1 MEFEQKDLQLTI
13 AEGILTGVSQDHVK
27 LIFYNLLSAVKFIHS
42 ANVIHRDLKPSN
54 ILITADCQ
62 TKICDFGIART
73 QPESLQGKGSGN
85 TKRVRDS
92 ICKKNL
98 KATKDQQKVKEII
111 AMKLN
116 KDRKNHTT
124 KKRSLSNHVTSRWYR
139 SPEVSLV
146 ERQYDQASDM
156 WAIGC
161 ILYEV
166 LHAV

>member
-1 MEFEQKDLQLTI
+1 VSPLFIPELLDVIIPEKEKSLTKLKNIFLVMEFEQKDLQLTI

-92 ICKKNL
+92 ICKKDL
-98 KATKDQQKVKEII
+98 TSTKDQ
-111 AMKLN
+111 
-116 KDRKNHTT
+116 
-124 KKRSLSNHVTSRWYR
+124 
-139 SPEVSLV
+139 
-146 ERQYDQASDM
+146 
-156 WAIGC
+156 
-161 ILYEV
+161 
-166 LHAV
+166 